1 VGKRG
6 IALESVEAFAEQQ
19 RAGRDGLDG
28 LVRRRD
34 RHALSRRPTRRP
46 NLRWMQRGLHH
57 TRFRSILAPPWRHLR
72 RHKGMSRRR
81 GEAGTPVDGIVLDPF
96 GGSGTTALVANRL
109 ERNAILLEINPDY
122 AKMAHRRLIDSG
134 IEENSIFLC

>member
-34 RHALSRRPTRRP
+34 RHK
-46 NLRWMQRGLHH
+46 G
-57 TRFRSILAPPWRHLR
+57 APFATFPPDLIEPCI
-72 RHKGMSRRR
+72 K
-81 GEAGTPVDGIVLDPF
+81 AGTPVDGIVLDPF